1 MYKNAICPPPPK
13 KKNAAK
19 TSIIHGFSKKKV
31 QITCY
36 HSIQQSTI
44 VQEESLCEKFKLI
57 FDKTVFDRMCTTCLI
72 LKSMC
77 EFKADMTVKDMCWSD
92 LKCKT

>member
-1 MYKNAICPPPPK
+1 MYKNATCPP
-13 KKNAAK
+13 KNAAK
-19 TSIIHGFSKKKV
+19 NKHNSWYFKKKV
-31 QITCY
+31 QTTCY

-44 VQEESLCEKFKLI
+44 VQEESLCEKFKLT